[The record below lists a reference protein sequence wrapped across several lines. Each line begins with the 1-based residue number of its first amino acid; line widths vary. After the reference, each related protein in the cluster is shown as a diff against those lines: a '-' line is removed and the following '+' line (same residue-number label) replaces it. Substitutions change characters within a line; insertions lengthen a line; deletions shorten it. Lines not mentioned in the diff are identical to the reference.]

1 MWCGPD
7 LGKAPKSMVQA
18 IVRDCWRVT
27 AEEEITKQNR
37 SKRLG
42 IYFHLS
48 PHLFKE
54 GCYSCCK
61 RTHLKVSLAWV
72 LDHCYAWYLGNIFPL
87 TSRYSHTMT
96 LLKSFIKSAALGA
109 FFFFFFYLWWHQVFF
124 CGHDITSM
132 FTGKKWLKHVLLCFQ
147 MEILREKELSLQK
160 PTQPHSV
167 RRFDLII
174 QGMARLF
181 V

>member
-61 RTHLKVSLAWV
+61 RTDLKVSLAWV

-109 FFFFFFYLWWHQVFF
+109 FFFYLWWRQVFF
-124 CGHDITSM
+124 CGVKASHPCSLA
-132 FTGKKWLKHVLLCFQ
+132 KKMIKKKNVLLGFQ
-147 MEILREKELSLQK
+147 MEMLRE
-160 PTQPHSV
+160 
-167 RRFDLII
+167 
-174 QGMARLF
+174 
-181 V
+181 